1 MCPTQDPSEFGS
13 DVPIEPINTHFLPS
27 YPVSKAAY
35 ELAST
40 HLHPAILNHSVRVYL
55 YAKELAEQSESVYAN
70 DLAQHELLFTA
81 CILHDIGTCQK
92 YDGEQRFEVEGADAA
107 ESFLLNLGASEKS
120 AKEVWT
126 AIALHTS
133 PGIAERISEL
143 AQLVREAVL
152 TDFGRA
158 PERLDN
164 AAEMKREIEGKYP
177 RLDAEKVLADA
188 VVAQAVAK
196 PEKAPKA
203 SWPNNLYRAYLEDPG
218 WQGVNKGF

>member
-1 MCPTQDPSEFGS
+1 MCPPLESAEFGS
-13 DVPIEPINTHFLPS
+13 DVPIEPIDTHFLPS
-27 YPVSKAAY
+27 YPVCKAAY

-70 DLAQHELLFTA
+70 DPSQHELLFTA

-92 YDGEQRFEVEGADAA
+92 YDGDQRFEVEGADAA
-107 ESFLLNLGASEKS
+107 ETFLLTLGASDQS

-133 PGIAERISEL
+133 PHIAERISEL
-143 AQLVREAVL
+143 ARLVREAVL

-158 PERLDN
+158 PVSLDN
-164 AAEMKREIEGKYP
+164 AAEIKREIESRYP
-177 RLDAEKVLADA
+177 RLNAEKVLADA
-188 VVAQAVAK
+188 VVAQAVTK
-196 PEKAPKA
+196 PKKAPPA
-203 SWPNNLYRAYLEDPG
+203 SWPNNLYKAYLEDPE